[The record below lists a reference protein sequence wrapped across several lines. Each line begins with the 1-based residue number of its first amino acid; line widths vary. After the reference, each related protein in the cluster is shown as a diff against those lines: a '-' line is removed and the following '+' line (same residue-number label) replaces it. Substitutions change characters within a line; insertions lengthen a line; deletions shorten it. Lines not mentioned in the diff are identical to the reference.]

1 MTTFQPR
8 EATVTIYQGDYLD
21 RLRHLEQRHKA
32 ALEAEANTTRL
43 NSDIPESVA
52 IRTEYDAIKAE
63 ADETAL
69 DLSLFALGRKVWRGL
84 VAEHPPR
91 KDNDSD
97 DAMGV
102 NEETFKD
109 ALVPLALQYPDEHDR
124 SGDEQIGE
132 DELDRL
138 SDIDFDRLYY
148 SAFALNRA
156 PATAPK
162 ALASPWSPKNDET
175 SS

>member
-43 NSDIPESVA
+43 SSDIPESVE
-52 IRTEYDAIKAE
+52 IRAEYDALKAE

-69 DLSLFALGRKVWRGL
+69 DLSLFALGRKVWRAL

-97 DAMGV
+97 EAMGV
-102 NEETFKD
+102 NEEAFKD
-109 ALVPLALQYPDEHDR
+109 ALVPLALQYPDEHEKF
-124 SGDEQIGE
+124 GQEQISE
-132 DELDRL
+132 AQLDRL

-156 PATAPK
+156 PASTPK
-162 ALASPWSPKNDET
+162 ALALPPSPKKDVT
-175 SS
+175 SN